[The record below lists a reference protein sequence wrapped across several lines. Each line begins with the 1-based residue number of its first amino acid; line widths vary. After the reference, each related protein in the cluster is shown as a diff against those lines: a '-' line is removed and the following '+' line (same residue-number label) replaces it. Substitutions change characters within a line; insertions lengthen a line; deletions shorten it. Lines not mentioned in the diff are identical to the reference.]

1 MRHLPRSLPLSLTVG
16 LLGLTL
22 ALTGCTPNGAPDA
35 PASSIPEQTSS
46 APSTPSAPTEQR
58 VTVSAMGDML
68 PHQAVNAEAKTAD
81 GYDYGRYFDA
91 IRPIYQSSDLVFC
104 NEEVLASATSPAQI
118 TTYPRFRA
126 PTQFAESLSRDVGCN
141 DINLA
146 NNHMADYEQAD
157 IDRTRDTWDALQ
169 PKLIAGA
176 NRSSEEQ
183 RTIAYAE
190 INGMKIAQLAFTAQS
205 NMGHTTFGLNTTDG
219 PLMDE
224 QLAEARKQA
233 DVVMVSMHWGTEDST
248 ATDAPQRELTQKLVN
263 AGADVVIGTGPH
275 VLQPAEFIDRPDG
288 GRTLVWNSLGNMLST
303 QVPVNNRTGGIAQW
317 QLVRTGDGPVTVEQA
332 TFTPTFMDFVA
343 RGVSLGARHGLRI
356 LPMSQADERVRS
368 EFPGESADSRYAFVQ
383 KTVGDQ
389 VQVVR

>member
-1 MRHLPRSLPLSLTVG
+1 MRRQSPSLPLSLCAG
-16 LLGLTL
+16 LIGLTI
-22 ALTGCTPNGAPDA
+22 AVTGCSSHTAPDA
-35 PASSIPEQTSS
+35 PGSAALEQTTS
-46 APSTPSAPTEQR
+46 APSTTTEQR

-68 PHQAVNAEAKTAD
+68 PHHAVNAEAKTTD
-81 GYDYGRYFDA
+81 GYDYGRFFDA

-118 TTYPRFRA
+118 TTYPQFRA

-146 NNHMADYEQAD
+146 NNHMADYEQSD

-176 NRSSEEQ
+176 NRSPEEQ
-183 RTIAYAE
+183 RRVSYADV
-190 INGMKIAQLAFTAQS
+190 NGLKIAQLAFTAQS
-205 NMGHTTFGLNTTDG
+205 NQEHTAFGLNTTDG

-248 ATDAPQRELTQKLVN
+248 ATDAPQRELTQKLVA
-263 AGADVVIGTGPH
+263 AGVDVVIGTGPH
-275 VLQPAEFIDRPDG
+275 VLQPAEFVDRPDG
-288 GRTLVWNSLGNMLST
+288 GRTLVWHSLGNMLST
-303 QVPVNNRTGGIAQW
+303 QVPVDNRTGGIARW

-343 RGVSLGARHGLRI
+343 RGVPIAARHDLRI

-368 EFPGESADSRYAFVQ
+368 EFPGETADSRYAFVQ
-383 KTVGDQ
+383 KTLGDQ